1 MPLFV
6 SQSEINSYKSQIE
19 TLEKQVAWYNE
30 FYHKFGGKEAFAKG
44 KLLDKLSEEVAAK
57 RAEKDALES
66 TLTGLHVE
74 EFLTDYSLFDLE
86 EIANTSLNLQLKSQK
101 LTQRIK
107 EAMKSD
113 WAEWHRTKVLV
124 GLQPENK
131 TVLNKTAKN
140 ITKLAMQ
147 SFNNQAK
154 ALLDKVT
161 PANYVASVDRLGKQA
176 KSVEKLAEM
185 IELHI
190 SDKYIR
196 LWADAMKNSVELQ
209 KARAVQKELE
219 REHKAALRE
228 AAKVERELEAERAK
242 LEKEKQHYLNVL
254 ETLKVTGDTVQIEKM
269 EAKLAD
275 VNKAIE
281 NVDYRKANQRAGYVY
296 VISNI
301 GSFGDRMVK
310 IGMTRRLDPLDRVRE
325 LSDASVPFN
334 FDVHA
339 LFFSEDAVR
348 VETDLHHAFAS
359 KRVNLVNPRR
369 EFFAVTPAEVKVEL
383 AKIKGALIE
392 FVDEPDAEQYRE
404 SCSIRARNEHT
415 PEHAQI

>member
-19 TLEKQVAWYNE
+19 TLEKQVAWYDE

-44 KLLDKLSEEVAAK
+44 EILDKLSEEVAAK

-74 EFLTDYSLFDLE
+74 EFLTDYSLFDLD
-86 EIANTSLNLQLKSQK
+86 EITNTALNLQLKSQK
-101 LTQRIK
+101 LAQRIK

-154 ALLDKVT
+154 TLLDKVT

-254 ETLKVTGDTVQIEKM
+254 ETLKVTGDAVQIEKM

-281 NVDYRKANQRAGYVY
+281 DVDYRKANQRAGYVY

-301 GSFGDRMVK
+301 GAFGEEMVK
-310 IGMTRRLDPLDRVRE
+310 IGMTRRRNPMDRILE

-339 LFFSEDAVR
+339 LFFSEDAVKI
-348 VETDLHHAFAS
+348 ETDLHHTFADA
-359 KRVNLVNPRR
+359 RVNLVNPRR
-369 EFFAVTPAEVKVEL
+369 EFFAVSPAQVKDELEKIQGVLVEY
-383 AKIKGALIE
+383 
-392 FVDEPDAEQYRE
+392 VDVPEAEQYRE
-404 SCSIRARNEHT
+404 SLAIRANRAGN
-415 PEHAQI
+415 